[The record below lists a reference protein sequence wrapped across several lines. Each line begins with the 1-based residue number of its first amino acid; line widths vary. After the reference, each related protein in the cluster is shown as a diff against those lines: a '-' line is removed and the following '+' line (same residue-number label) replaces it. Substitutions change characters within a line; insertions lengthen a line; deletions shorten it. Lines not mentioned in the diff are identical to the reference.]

1 MIYEK
6 GYENL
11 KGNTF
16 RQIIENLKYMK
27 IAFKNIDKK
36 YFLLLLINWTK

>member
-16 RQIIENLKYMK
+16 RQIIENLKSVE
-27 IAFKNIDKK
+27 ITFKSIDKK
-36 YFLLLLINWTK
+36 YFLLLLINRTK